1 MLWRYGVMGHALSS
15 QDLLKIY
22 LYELKGRCRYLN
34 LAMPFLH
41 AKLRAML
48 VPYMRVNSINELK
61 PELLKQEG
69 IKAVMVDLDD
79 TLLASNAEH
88 LSQEAK
94 DWIQSLKDHQLSVV
108 ILSNGTKSRVKRVA
122 DMLSVTGFALTGKPF
137 FGFRKAL
144 KTINAKSSETVMVG
158 DQLFTDILGANLLG
172 IKSILVTPL
181 SDRGLMLTKM
191 LRQIETFILKKSN
204 THNYLDPNGGKH
216 GSPIHR

>member
-15 QDLLKIY
+15 QDLLKTY

-34 LAMPFLH
+34 LARPFLH
-41 AKLRAML
+41 AKLRAM
-48 VPYMRVNSINELK
+48 VIPYMSVNSVNELK

-88 LSQEAK
+88 LSQDAK
-94 DWIQSLKDHQLSVV
+94 DWIQSLKDNQLSVV
-108 ILSNGTKSRVKRVA
+108 ILSNGSKSRVKRAA

-144 KTINAKSSETVMVG
+144 KTINAKSSETVMIG
-158 DQLFTDILGANLLG
+158 DQLFTDVLGANLLG

-181 SDRGLMLTKM
+181 SDKGLMHTKM
-191 LRQIETFILKKSN
+191 LRQIEAFILKKSN
-204 THNYLDPNGGKH
+204 THNYLDPNGGKY